1 VTTIQKSKNLNG
13 VNVSYSTNTDCNS
26 QFTEQSVP
34 HKLLT
39 QLLMTEDKYCHI
51 PVMCKE
57 VIENL
62 RLKSGNT
69 VVDCTI
75 GCGGYAQAILKEIGP
90 KGKLIGL
97 DRDRQALAI
106 AEDRLTRFS
115 NCVFIQDNFRNIN
128 QIFEK
133 LEITRVDGM
142 VFDLGVS
149 SLQLETAERGFSMR
163 LDAPLD
169 MRMDRNLRLSAFDLV
184 NFLPEVSLSEILK
197 KYGQERWHNR
207 IARAIVKERK
217 NSMIVSTKQLADLV
231 KRITPV
237 RHAKI
242 HPATRT
248 FQALRIAVN
257 DELEALREGLHKV
270 VNYLNPGA
278 RICIVSFH
286 SLEDRIVKHQFRTW
300 AQEGKFKIITKKPI
314 TPTKEEISQNPR
326 ARSAKL
332 RVAEK
337 AESSEQSTK
346 GREI

>member
-1 VTTIQKSKNLNG
+1 VTIVQKSKDLNG
-13 VNVSYSTNTDCNS
+13 VNVSYSTNPDCNS
-26 QFTEQSVP
+26 QFTEQNVP
-34 HKLLT
+34 HKLLI
-39 QLLMTEDKYCHI
+39 QLLMTKDKYCHI

-62 RLKSGNT
+62 KLSSGNT
-69 VVDCTI
+69 VVDCTV
-75 GCGGYAQAILKEIGP
+75 GCAGYAQAILEEIGP
-90 KGKLIGL
+90 QGKLIGL
-97 DRDRQALAI
+97 DRDRQALMI
-106 AEDRLTRFS
+106 AKDRLSRFD
-115 NCVFIQDNFRNIN
+115 NCVLLQDNFRNID
-128 QIFEK
+128 QVFEN
-133 LEITRVDGM
+133 LGITRVDAI
-142 VFDLGVS
+142 VFDLGIS

-217 NSMIVSTKQLADLV
+217 GAMIVSTRQLADLV

-237 RHAKI
+237 RHSKI

-257 DELEALREGLHKV
+257 DELEALREGLHKI
-270 VNYLNPGA
+270 VNYLNPAA

-286 SLEDRIVKHQFRTW
+286 SLEDRIVKRQFRTW

-314 TPTKEEISQNPR
+314 TPSKEEIAQNPR

-337 AESSEQSTK
+337 IENSK
-346 GREI
+346 